1 MRLADSDSELVS
13 VRSPKPK
20 LLQSGD
26 FKVIQLQLVRQRD
39 LLQDILK
46 KGKRSEEGVKEN
58 SRREKGRRSESGE
71 EGRTCKRRVVFGE
84 EEEEEKTWWKRKKKR
99 KKGRE
104 RGRFVVA
111 IGGGKSGCSEGDR
124 ILLYV

>member
-1 MRLADSDSELVS
+1 MRLADSDSELVA

-26 FKVIQLQLVRQRD
+26 FKVIQLQLVLQRD
-39 LLQDILK
+39 PLQDILK

-84 EEEEEKTWWKRKKKR
+84 EEEEKTWWKRKKKR
-99 KKGRE
+99 MKATE

-111 IGGGKSGCSEGDR
+111 IGGGRSGCGEGDR
-124 ILLYV
+124 IPLSV